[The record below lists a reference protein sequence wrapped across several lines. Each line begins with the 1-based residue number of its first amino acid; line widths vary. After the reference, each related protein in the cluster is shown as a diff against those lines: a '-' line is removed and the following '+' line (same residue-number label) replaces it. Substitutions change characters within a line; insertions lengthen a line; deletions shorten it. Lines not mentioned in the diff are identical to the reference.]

1 MNTLDPSEPSPT
13 GSAATAGVTVPRSGY
28 DGFGASGS
36 AEPVYPTGQAVVA
49 PQQLPGRAA
58 NTSRRDRFLR
68 APATYV
74 LLGVNV
80 GVFLWMVLHGV
91 SAQLPNEY
99 NLIHYGA
106 NNAELVLGGQWW
118 RIITAMFVHVG
129 LLHLAT
135 NMWCL
140 WNLGLLG
147 EPLLGFFGMI
157 SVYLLTGAA
166 GNLLSVATDVLKRNY
181 GVVGAGA
188 SGAVFGIAG
197 ILIVLLSNR
206 RLAEPRGGRGGIP
219 IAELHALRRSVIN
232 FAGINLLIG
241 LGSTFQS
248 FLPIHIDNR
257 AHLGGFLSG
266 LLLGV
271 PLLSAMTL
279 GRQRYL
285 TRQRLV
291 FGGGALLLAM
301 LGKFVSHLG

>member
-1 MNTLDPSEPSPT
+1 MDPSEP
-13 GSAATAGVTVPRSGY
+13 AANTGVTVPGRGY
-28 DGFGASGS
+28 GGFGAAAP
-36 AEPVYPTGQAVVA
+36 AEPVYPTGETVVA
-49 PQQLPGRAA
+49 PQQLPGRTDDSVTRPA
-58 NTSRRDRFLR
+58 SRRDQFFR

-74 LLGVNV
+74 LLAANI
-80 GVFLWMVLHGV
+80 GVFLWMVFHGV
-91 SAQLPNEY
+91 SAQAPNEY
-99 NLIHYGA
+99 SLLRYGA
-106 NNAELVLGGQWW
+106 NNAELVLAGQWW
-118 RIITAMFVHVG
+118 RILTAMFVHVG
-129 LLHLAT
+129 LVHLAT

-166 GNLLSVATDVLKRNY
+166 GNLLSVATDVLARNY
-181 GVVGAGA
+181 GIVGAGA

-206 RLAEPRGGRGGIP
+206 RLAEPRNGRGGIP
-219 IAELHALRRSVIN
+219 LPELHALRRSVIN

-241 LGSTFQS
+241 LGSAFQN

-257 AHLGGFLSG
+257 AHVGGFLSG

-279 GRQRYL
+279 GRRRYL
-285 TRQRLV
+285 NRQRLV
-291 FGGGALLLAM
+291 FGAAALVLAM
-301 LGKFVSHLG
+301 LGKFVSRLG

>member
-1 MNTLDPSEPSPT
+1 MGAEPPPHVY
-13 GSAATAGVTVPRSGY
+13 G
-28 DGFGASGS
+28 GFGAS
-36 AEPVYPTGQAVVA
+36 EPAYPTGETVVA
-49 PQQLPGRAA
+49 PQQLPGRASA
-58 NTSRRDRFLR
+58 SARRARFLR
-68 APATYV
+68 APATY
-74 LLGVNV
+74 LLLAANI

-91 SAQLPNEY
+91 SAQNPNEY
-99 NLIHYGA
+99 NLIRFGA
-106 NNAELVLGGQWW
+106 NNAEFVLAGQWW
-118 RIITAMFVHVG
+118 RILTAMFVHVG
-129 LLHLAT
+129 LIHLAT

-166 GNLLSVATDVLKRNY
+166 GNLLSVMTDILARNY

-206 RLAEPRGGRGGIP
+206 RLAESRNGRGGIP
-219 IAELHALRRSVIN
+219 LAELHALRRSVIN

-241 LGSTFQS
+241 LGSAFQN

-257 AHLGGFLSG
+257 AHGGGFLSG
-266 LLLGV
+266 LLLGW
-271 PLLSAMTL
+271 PLLAAITL

-285 TRQRLV
+285 RRQRVV
-291 FGGGALLLAM
+291 FGAAALILVM
-301 LGKFVSHLG
+301 IGKFVSRLG

>member
-1 MNTLDPSEPSPT
+1 MARPT
-13 GSAATAGVTVPRSGY
+13 
-28 DGFGASGS
+28 
-36 AEPVYPTGQAVVA
+36 YPTGDAVVP
-49 PQQLPGRAA
+49 PQQLPGRSAGEGSRAPVA
-58 NTSRRDRFLR
+58 NRRDRFLR
-68 APATYV
+68 APATY
-74 LLGVNV
+74 LLLAANI

-91 SAQLPNEY
+91 SAQSPNEY
-99 NLIHYGA
+99 SLIRYGA
-106 NNAELVLGGQWW
+106 NNAELVLAGQWW
-118 RIITAMFVHVG
+118 RILSAMFVHVG
-129 LLHLAT
+129 LVHLAT

-147 EPLLGFFGMI
+147 EPLLGVFGTI
-157 SVYLLTGAA
+157 AVYLLTGAA
-166 GNLLSVATDVLKRNY
+166 GNLLSVATDILFRNY

-206 RLAEPRGGRGGIP
+206 RLAEPRNGRGGIP
-219 IAELHALRRSVIN
+219 LAELHALRRSVIN

-241 LGSTFQS
+241 LGSAFQN

-257 AHLGGFLSG
+257 AHVGGFLCG

-291 FGGGALLLAM
+291 FGAAALVLVM
-301 LGKFVSHLG
+301 LGKFVSRLG

>member
-1 MNTLDPSEPSPT
+1 MNSLNSSEPGHPESAVPEREFSGFAAPVPT
-13 GSAATAGVTVPRSGY
+13 
-28 DGFGASGS
+28 
-36 AEPVYPTGQAVVA
+36 YPTGQPVTA
-49 PQQLPGRAA
+49 PQQLPGRRQA
-58 NTSRRDRFLR
+58 SFRVERFLR

-74 LLGVNV
+74 LLAANIA
-80 GVFLWMVLHGV
+80 VFLWMVLHGV
-91 SAQLPNEY
+91 SAQSPTEY
-99 NLIHYGA
+99 QLIRFGA
-106 NNAELVLGGQWW
+106 NNAEFVVLGGQWW
-118 RIITAMFVHVG
+118 RILTAMFVHVG
-129 LLHLAT
+129 MVHLLT

-166 GNLLSVATDVLKRNY
+166 GNLLSVATDVWFRNY
-181 GVVGAGA
+181 GIVGAGA

-206 RLAEPRGGRGGIP
+206 RLAEPRNGRGGVP
-219 IAELHALRRSVIN
+219 LAELHALRRSVIN

-241 LGSTFQS
+241 LGSAFQS

-257 AHLGGFLSG
+257 AHLGGFICG

-285 TRQRLV
+285 ERQRLV
-291 FGGGALLLAM
+291 FGASALILVMIA
-301 LGKFVSHLG
+301 KFVRGLA

>member
-1 MNTLDPSEPSPT
+1 MTPTNPSEL
-13 GSAATAGVTVPRSGY
+13 AASEAVAPPGAAESNRDYS
-28 DGFGASGS
+28 GFGASKP
-36 AEPVYPTGQAVVA
+36 AYPTGETVVA

-58 NTSRRDRFLR
+58 AAAGRRDRFLR

-74 LLGVNV
+74 LLAANI

-91 SAQLPNEY
+91 SAQNPSEY
-99 NLIHYGA
+99 SLIRYGA
-106 NNAELVLGGQWW
+106 NNAEFVMAGQWW
-118 RIITAMFVHVG
+118 RILTAMFVHVG
-129 LLHLAT
+129 LVHLAT

-166 GNLLSVATDVLKRNY
+166 GNLLSVTTDVLMRNY

-206 RLAEPRGGRGGIP
+206 RLAEPRNGRSGIP
-219 IAELHALRRSVIN
+219 LSELHALRRSVIN

-241 LGSTFQS
+241 VGSAFQN

-257 AHLGGFLSG
+257 AHVGGFVCG
-266 LLLGV
+266 LLLGI

-279 GRQRYL
+279 GRQSYL
-285 TRQRLV
+285 TRQRAV
-291 FGGGALLLAM
+291 FGAAALVLVM
-301 LGKFVSHLG
+301 IGKFVSRLA

>member
-1 MNTLDPSEPSPT
+1 MNSLNPSEPAPSEPA
-13 GSAATAGVTVPRSGY
+13 GHPAASTAHRDYG
-28 DGFGASGS
+28 GFGSS
-36 AEPVYPTGQAVVA
+36 EPAYPTGATVVA

-58 NTSRRDRFLR
+58 TSFRRNRLLR
-68 APATYV
+68 APATY
-74 LLGVNV
+74 LLLAANI
-80 GVFLWMVLHGV
+80 GVFVWMILHGV
-91 SAQLPNEY
+91 SAQNPSEY
-99 NLIHYGA
+99 SLIRYGA
-106 NNAELVLGGQWW
+106 NNAEFVMAGQWW
-118 RIITAMFVHVG
+118 RILTAMFVHVG
-129 LLHLAT
+129 LIHLAT

-147 EPLLGFFGMI
+147 EPLLGFFGMV

-166 GNLLSVATDVLKRNY
+166 GNLLSVTTDVLARNY

-206 RLAEPRGGRGGIP
+206 RLAEARNGRGGIP
-219 IAELHALRRSVIN
+219 LAELHALRRSVIN

-241 LGSTFQS
+241 LGSAFQN

-257 AHLGGFLSG
+257 AHVGGFLSG
-266 LLLGV
+266 LLLGL

-285 TRQRLV
+285 TRQRVV
-291 FGGGALLLAM
+291 FGVAALVLVM
-301 LGKFVSHLG
+301 IGKFVSRLG

>member
-1 MNTLDPSEPSPT
+1 VSSLNSSEPGHPEAA
-13 GSAATAGVTVPRSGY
+13 GSSRDYSGY
-28 DGFGASGS
+28 AVPGAT
-36 AEPVYPTGQAVVA
+36 YPTGQPVTA
-49 PQQLPGRAA
+49 PQQLPGRRQ
-58 NTSRRDRFLR
+58 SSFQIERFLR
-68 APATYV
+68 APATY
-74 LLGVNV
+74 LLLAVNIA
-80 GVFLWMVLHGV
+80 VFLWMVLHGV
-91 SAQLPNEY
+91 NLQTPSEY
-99 NLIHYGA
+99 ALIRYGA
-106 NNAELVLGGQWW
+106 NNAEFVLAGQWW
-118 RIITAMFVHVG
+118 RILTAMFVHVG
-129 LLHLAT
+129 LVHLLT

-166 GNLLSVATDVLKRNY
+166 GNLLSVATDVVSRNY

-206 RLAEPRGGRGGIP
+206 KLAEPRNGRGGVP
-219 IAELHALRRSVIN
+219 LAELHALRRSVIN

-241 LGSTFQS
+241 LGSSAFQNY
-248 FLPIHIDNR
+248 LPIHIDNR

-285 TRQRLV
+285 ERQRVV
-291 FGGGALLLAM
+291 FGVAALALVMVA
-301 LGKFVSHLG
+301 KFVRGLAFGPTIR

>member
-1 MNTLDPSEPSPT
+1 MNPLNPSEPAQPDLAAPQREFSGYTSPSPT
-13 GSAATAGVTVPRSGY
+13 
-28 DGFGASGS
+28 
-36 AEPVYPTGQAVVA
+36 YPTGEPVTA
-49 PQQLPGRAA
+49 PRQLPGR
-58 NTSRRDRFLR
+58 SQSSFQVERFLR
-68 APATYV
+68 APGTYV
-74 LLGVNV
+74 LLAANI
-80 GVFLWMVLHGV
+80 GVFVWMVLHGV
-91 SAQLPNEY
+91 SVESPNEY
-99 NLIHYGA
+99 ALIRYGA
-106 NNAELVLGGQWW
+106 NNAEFVLAGQWW
-118 RIITAMFVHVG
+118 RILTAMFVHVG
-129 LLHLAT
+129 LIHLAT

-147 EPLLGFFGMI
+147 EPLLGFFGMV

-166 GNLLSVATDVLKRNY
+166 GNLLSVATDILFRNY

-197 ILIVLLSNR
+197 ILIILLSNR
-206 RLAEPRGGRGGIP
+206 RLAEPRNGRGGIP
-219 IAELHALRRSVIN
+219 LAELHALRRSVVN

-241 LGSTFQS
+241 LGSAFQN

-271 PLLSAMTL
+271 PLLGAMTL

-291 FGGGALLLAM
+291 FGVAALILVLI
-301 LGKFVSHLG
+301 GKFVSRLA